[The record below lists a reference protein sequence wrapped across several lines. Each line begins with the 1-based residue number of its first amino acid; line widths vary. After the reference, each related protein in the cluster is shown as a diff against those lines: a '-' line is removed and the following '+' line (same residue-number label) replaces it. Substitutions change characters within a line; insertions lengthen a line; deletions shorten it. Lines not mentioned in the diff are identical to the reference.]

1 VIIAATVAKFTV
13 PDAQRKR
20 RALSDRPLL
29 MQRDGLALTPALSR
43 VRQSGKGVTRS
54 KSDVT

>member
-1 VIIAATVAKFTV
+1 
-13 PDAQRKR
+13 
-20 RALSDRPLL
+20 